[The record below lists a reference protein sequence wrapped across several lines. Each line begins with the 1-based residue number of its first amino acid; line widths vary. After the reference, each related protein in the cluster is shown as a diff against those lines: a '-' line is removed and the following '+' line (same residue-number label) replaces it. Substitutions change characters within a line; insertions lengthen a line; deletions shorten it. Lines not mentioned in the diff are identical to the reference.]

1 MVDEA
6 HVLQIFVMH
15 VPISKA
21 KRALKRDT
29 GFQLV
34 SQGIFSLCETPLVV
48 RCRQSSAF
56 QQDDACRRCKEMIC
70 YYCKSCSCYQ
80 SDNAQSKNQ
89 ILSGLVLAFNDAFP
103 DIMSGNP

>member
-1 MVDEA
+1 MKKKSEHNLSDQGSDGALVMKDIHLVDEA
-6 HVLQIFVMH
+6 HVLQIFVTH

-21 KRALKRDT
+21 KRALKRDI

-56 QQDDACRRCKEMIC
+56 QQDDSCRRCKEMIC
-70 YYCKSCSCYQ
+70 
-80 SDNAQSKNQ
+80 
-89 ILSGLVLAFNDAFP
+89 
-103 DIMSGNP
+103 